1 MSVRF
6 AVSSVKEDEDG
17 ITNEPAS
24 ASSPSEAS
32 GPTLSPTSPPP
43 RIEIVEYGR
52 EPHTYNDKDG
62 VEEEDETGET
72 ISPTSPTSP
81 LTNSHNKD
89 KEPGVADSNE
99 LLLQPT
105 KGNGPSKHNE
115 ASPFIDLE
123 KDDPETNLAL
133 YEDEIHRRPVV
144 STILQGLVSYNPVQ
158 PGEKEHQQGEGKQ
171 VPRKNQLG
179 TLIGVYLPCLQNI
192 LGVLL
197 FVRLSWIVGMAGV
210 LEAFIIVFMCC
221 CTTMLT
227 AISMSAIA
235 TNGIVPAGGS
245 YFMISRSLG
254 PEFGGAVGIL
264 FYLGTTF
271 ASAMYIL
278 GAIEILLTYIAP
290 QMVLFGTITGPEGQ
304 GNLFNNMRVYGTAL
318 LLIMGAIVFVGVKF
332 VNKFATVAL
341 ACVILSILAIFIGFF
356 VTAGIPPSQ
365 PKICVVGEILV
376 NPPDKDCSYMGPNN
390 TVNDLWK
397 VYCGEETN
405 ATCDPYYED
414 NHPRKIP
421 GIPGLGRNNEFVKNG
436 LNSYMLAG
444 DAAPR
449 RKGFPDRY
457 EIVADITTTFT
468 VLLGIFFPS
477 VTGIMAGSN
486 RSGDLKD
493 AQYSIPRGTIGAIAT
508 TSTIYLTSVLMY
520 GGTAD
525 GRLLRD
531 KYGDSMGKGML
542 AAQVCWP
549 NEWVVLIG
557 SFLSTVG
564 AGLQSLT
571 GAPRLL
577 QAIAKDNVIPLLG
590 IFSRQSSRGEPTFA
604 FFLTLFISEVGIL
617 IASLDAV
624 APIIT
629 MFFLMC
635 YLFVNVASALQTL
648 LKSPNWR
655 PRFKFYHWT
664 LSILGAGLC
673 VALMFISSWYYALA
687 AMVLAGGIYKYIEY
701 RGAEKEWGDGIRG
714 LALSAARYSLLRL
727 EEAPPHTKNWRPQI
741 LVLCKLEDDLVPK
754 HKQLLTFASQLKAG
768 KGLTMVSAV
777 VEGEYVDNYGTWQ
790 AAKQSLKRVM
800 EEEKV
805 KGFCEVMVTPN
816 VIQGLCHMIQTA
828 GLGGLNHNT
837 VVLGWPHGWRHAT
850 DPKAWRVFIET
861 VRNVSAGHQALLV
874 PKGIQLFPDNNEKY
888 TGTIDVWWIVHDGG
902 MLMLLPFL
910 LKQHKVWKNCRM
922 RIFTVAQLEDN
933 SIQMKKDLEHFLYHL
948 RIEADVQVVEM
959 MTSDISAYTYER
971 TLMMEQRNQ
980 MLKQMHLSK
989 RESRKE
995 IQSLTDMHRS
1005 KAPSTAVSDSTISEV
1020 DEEEPFASGKTAK
1033 AKGDYGSLDE
1043 KVQNVV
1049 DIHHKARDS
1058 KAEESSPD
1066 DVLLEGASPTE
1077 EEAAEP
1083 KKKTKKTLPPKGDFG
1098 NLLDIKPDERNVR
1111 RMHTAVKLNEVIV
1124 QKSHG
1129 AKLVLINLPGPP
1141 KMKAGDENYMEFLE
1155 VLTEGLERVLMV
1167 RGGGRE
1173 VITIYS

>member
-1 MSVRF
+1 
-6 AVSSVKEDEDG
+6 
-17 ITNEPAS
+17 
-24 ASSPSEAS
+24 
-32 GPTLSPTSPPP
+32 
-43 RIEIVEYGR
+43 
-52 EPHTYNDKDG
+52 
-62 VEEEDETGET
+62 
-72 ISPTSPTSP
+72 
-81 LTNSHNKD
+81 
-89 KEPGVADSNE
+89 
-99 LLLQPT
+99 
-105 KGNGPSKHNE
+105 
-115 ASPFIDLE
+115 
-123 KDDPETNLAL
+123 
-133 YEDEIHRRPVV
+133 
-144 STILQGLVSYNPVQ
+144 
-158 PGEKEHQQGEGKQ
+158 
-171 VPRKNQLG
+171 
-179 TLIGVYLPCLQNI
+179 
-192 LGVLL
+192 
-197 FVRLSWIVGMAGV
+197 
-210 LEAFIIVFMCC
+210 
-221 CTTMLT
+221 
-227 AISMSAIA
+227 
-235 TNGIVPAGGS
+235 
-245 YFMISRSLG
+245 
-254 PEFGGAVGIL
+254 
-264 FYLGTTF
+264 
-271 ASAMYIL
+271 
-278 GAIEILLTYIAP
+278 
-290 QMVLFGTITGPEGQ
+290 
-304 GNLFNNMRVYGTAL
+304 
-318 LLIMGAIVFVGVKF
+318 
-332 VNKFATVAL
+332 
-341 ACVILSILAIFIGFF
+341 
-356 VTAGIPPSQ
+356 
-365 PKICVVGEILV
+365 
-376 NPPDKDCSYMGPNN
+376 
-390 TVNDLWK
+390 
-397 VYCGEETN
+397 
-405 ATCDPYYED
+405 
-414 NHPRKIP
+414 
-421 GIPGLGRNNEFVKNG
+421 
-436 LNSYMLAG
+436 MLAG

-468 VLLGIFFPS
+468 ILLGIFFPS

-508 TSTIYLTSVLMY
+508 TSTICILPAVILY
-520 GGTAD
+520 
-525 GRLLRD
+525 R
-531 KYGDSMGKGML
+531 YGDSMGKGML

-768 KGLTMVSAV
+768 KGLTM
-777 VEGEYVDNYGTWQ
+777 
-790 AAKQSLKRVM
+790 SLKRVM

-888 TGTIDVWWIVHDGG
+888 TGTIDVWTGVKWVPEFGWGGKRQWQKRLELHLQLPILCPGQSATHCRYSSVQPKKGYDGG

-959 MTSDISAYTYER
+959 ITAMVCILLSDNRIGYLVRLGGRKQGTAILPQSIDKMTSDISAYTYER

-1077 EEAAEP
+1077 EMEAEP

>member
-32 GPTLSPTSPPP
+32 GPLSPTSPPP

-356 VTAGIPPSQ
+356 VTAGIPPLQ

-1020 DEEEPFASGKTAK
+1020 DEEE
-1033 AKGDYGSLDE
+1033 
-1043 KVQNVV
+1043 VQNVV

>member
-1020 DEEEPFASGKTAK
+1020 DEEE
-1033 AKGDYGSLDE
+1033 
-1043 KVQNVV
+1043 VQNVV